1 MFKSFQKPI
10 LYAIISLILIS
21 VLCAFLSYKVPL
33 LLRSYVT
40 NLGDEIGYQIDY
52 ENLNISFKELSLEL
66 SDLNIKSITKK
77 EPLLNV
83 HKIKIALNLKA
94 LLHRKL
100 HANELVIDS
109 PKLTIV
115 KDKNS
120 SNWQNFIGALKK
132 KFPEKNQ
139 DKQSPPLEFD
149 IQKFH
154 IYNGEISMVDKSSNF
169 QAQLAPLNVEL
180 LDLSNIDKSGGISG
194 VKSEYK
200 IQVGSLTLPISANDK
215 KIELHNIQFTG
226 KFDLDKAKNIL
237 LNLNARIDDGVI
249 DTKTSF
255 KSQNGELRSEISFK
269 NLSIAPL
276 ISILPVNEELITRHG
291 KLAGNANIQWLS
303 QSLKVKSH
311 LDITQ
316 LEILHADKKKPL
328 LVIDTATLDGVSFVS
343 DPLKGLALSVDQV
356 SLDKLS
362 TTMIVFDNHTNN
374 IQKLF
379 AQKNNRP
386 SAIPSQSSSISNN
399 FLFDIRTIAL
409 TQGALDFSDESIKPQ
424 FKTAIHDLH
433 GTILGVSNQDQR
445 VASMVLNGL
454 VDKSGEVSVRG
465 KTSFQNPGKNN
476 DFTLIFNR
484 IPLHSMNPYSMTFA
498 GYEIKDGLI
507 SALLKYRTTEY
518 ELKGQN
524 HFVINKIRLGNK
536 VPNYTGIDLPLGL
549 AVALLEDGDGIINL
563 DIPISGNINHPEFS
577 VGGLVWQA
585 FKNVLSNVVTAPFR
599 AIGHLLGIEK
609 FEGIYFLQ
617 GESALHPVEKE
628 KLVHINS
635 ALVKSP
641 KSKLIIHPIYDP
653 EADLLKLDKVKIDR
667 LIFQAAG
674 FKIAPSEILP
684 EINLEDSKIQAGIQ
698 SVYIARIGYLKW
710 IQKTLTLSRDPQFWK
725 LSRRELIANEH
736 IDVGELEFLA
746 KNRANLVKAGLE
758 ELNKDLGNR
767 ISIGDIRQ
775 VKSEEQGIPL
785 SIEFVTQFK

>member
-255 KSQNGELRSEISFK
+255 K
-269 NLSIAPL
+269 
-276 ISILPVNEELITRHG
+276 
-291 KLAGNANIQWLS
+291 
-303 QSLKVKSH
+303 
-311 LDITQ
+311 
-316 LEILHADKKKPL
+316 
-328 LVIDTATLDGVSFVS
+328 
-343 DPLKGLALSVDQV
+343 
-356 SLDKLS
+356 
-362 TTMIVFDNHTNN
+362 
-374 IQKLF
+374 
-379 AQKNNRP
+379 
-386 SAIPSQSSSISNN
+386 
-399 FLFDIRTIAL
+399 
-409 TQGALDFSDESIKPQ
+409 
-424 FKTAIHDLH
+424 
-433 GTILGVSNQDQR
+433 
-445 VASMVLNGL
+445 
-454 VDKSGEVSVRG
+454 
-465 KTSFQNPGKNN
+465 
-476 DFTLIFNR
+476 
-484 IPLHSMNPYSMTFA
+484 
-498 GYEIKDGLI
+498 
-507 SALLKYRTTEY
+507 
-518 ELKGQN
+518 
-524 HFVINKIRLGNK
+524 
-536 VPNYTGIDLPLGL
+536 
-549 AVALLEDGDGIINL
+549 
-563 DIPISGNINHPEFS
+563 
-577 VGGLVWQA
+577 
-585 FKNVLSNVVTAPFR
+585 
-599 AIGHLLGIEK
+599 
-609 FEGIYFLQ
+609 
-617 GESALHPVEKE
+617 
-628 KLVHINS
+628 
-635 ALVKSP
+635 
-641 KSKLIIHPIYDP
+641 
-653 EADLLKLDKVKIDR
+653 
-667 LIFQAAG
+667 
-674 FKIAPSEILP
+674 
-684 EINLEDSKIQAGIQ
+684 
-698 SVYIARIGYLKW
+698 
-710 IQKTLTLSRDPQFWK
+710 
-725 LSRRELIANEH
+725 
-736 IDVGELEFLA
+736 
-746 KNRANLVKAGLE
+746 
-758 ELNKDLGNR
+758 
-767 ISIGDIRQ
+767 
-775 VKSEEQGIPL
+775 
-785 SIEFVTQFK
+785 